1 MPPTRTRSGPPT
13 KQEIWK
19 IARRTT
25 NIIEFYITSNVCLFG
40 SAASS
45 LWTDIDRVPNDIDVV
60 ISNEDCLQFD
70 AEDIKETIVGADDR
84 YYLKR
89 SRKRGATHR
98 ILYCRLPGWATDNT
112 RRVKVDILVPPTLN
126 LPAISASE
134 TYLIKDI
141 PVMPIFD
148 LLVMKTQGWWDH
160 RDHDRAGYRTKQSH
174 DVSDIFALLK
184 QAKYVKVSYVNKANE
199 DRHSREFMNHARFLV
214 NRFVRVHGGAQQWR
228 ALGFPV

>member
-1 MPPTRTRSGPPT
+1 NSRKMPPSGPPT

-25 NIIEFYITSNVCLFG
+25 DIIESNITLNVCLFG
-40 SAASS
+40 SAASA
-45 LWTDIDRVPNDIDVV
+45 LWADIDRVPNDIDVV
-60 ISNEDCLQFD
+60 VSEESWDP
-70 AEDIKETIVGADDR
+70 EDIKETIERADNR
-84 YYLKR
+84 YYLKQ
-89 SRKRGATHR
+89 SGKRGETYH

-126 LPAISASE
+126 IPAINADE

-184 QAKYVKVSYVNKANE
+184 HAKYVKVSYVNEANE
-199 DRHSREFMNHARFLV
+199 DRHSREFMNRACFLV
-214 NRFVRVHGGAQQWR
+214 NRFVRVHGEAQQWR